1 MNTTRR
7 DLLKFA
13 GGSVVGALLTP
24 APWRLVAD
32 TAIWSE
38 NWPGIPHPR
47 RGETRMAL
55 TRCGLCPAGCPVR
68 ARCVGGQPVSLAG
81 VHGGLCVF
89 GVAGHHLPYH
99 PARIRSAGDDRK
111 RVAEAVAKRRPGE
124 YFAVLDMQP
133 GRTASWTH
141 RRAMAAIPN
150 GIYLA
155 PPQPTVAIDLAAAR
169 TVLSLGAPLLDGWI
183 APSRAFA
190 LRDRFR
196 LIQVEAVESRT
207 AALADRWVP
216 AMPGGED
223 AAISPFLRDHDAP
236 ALAVDSAMSPGVIA
250 CNVALGSWGTT
261 LFPRAEAPVPA
272 AWRNAVPVQSPADV
286 SDGSIGVLLIDR
298 PIPGEPFPWAAIER
312 KLAPG
317 AFIAELGFQVR
328 APLGIPAAVYPE
340 AFSDLPQRIDSP
352 KPLFRLT
359 TPIAPT
365 ALPGAAEFV
374 AGVSTLPKGDPL
386 RERSDAIHAV
396 GSGHLVTGSDE
407 RRVKDVSA
415 DDFWKGLNAGGFWRG
430 ERADPGPPPRAAAA
444 APAISASGLAV
455 VTVESGVQSS
465 ALLSKVYRES
475 NLRLSLG
482 QAAMHP
488 SCGMRDGSRA
498 LLRSDRGDRRVTV
511 VLDGGVAP
519 GVVLVAALDLNGAR
533 AQVTAL

>member
-7 DLLKFA
+7 ELLKFA
-13 GGSVVGALLTP
+13 GGTVAGALLTP

-47 RGETRMAL
+47 RGEVRTAL
-55 TRCGLCPAGCPVR
+55 THCSLCPAGCTVR
-68 ARCVGGQPVSLAG
+68 ARCIAGQPVSLAG
-81 VHGGLCVF
+81 VQGGLCVF

-99 PARIRSAGDDRK
+99 PARIRTAGDAKERIAK
-111 RVAEAVAKRRPGE
+111 AVAKRRPGDHI
-124 YFAVLDMQP
+124 AVLDMQP

-169 TVLSLGAPLLDGWI
+169 SVLSLGGPVLDGWV

-196 LIQVEAVESRT
+196 LIQVEAAESRT
-207 AALADRWVP
+207 AALADQWIP
-216 AMPGGED
+216 TMAGAED
-223 AAISPFLRDHDAP
+223 AAVAGFLRDHDAP
-236 ALAVDSAMSPGVIA
+236 ALVVDSAMSQGVIA
-250 CNVALGSWGTT
+250 CNVALGNWGTT
-261 LFPRAEAPVPA
+261 LFPRTETPVPA

-286 SDGSIGVLLIDR
+286 PDGSIGVLLIDR
-298 PIPGEPFPWAAIER
+298 PIPGEPFPWMAIER

-317 AFIAELGFQVR
+317 ALVAEIGFQLR
-328 APLGIPAAVYPE
+328 APLGIPAAIFPE
-340 AFSDLPQRIDSP
+340 ALDDVPQPIDSP
-352 KPLFRLT
+352 APLFRLT
-359 TPIAPT
+359 TPIAPS
-365 ALPGAAEFV
+365 AIGGAAEFV
-374 AGVSTLPKGDPL
+374 AGLAALPKSDPL
-386 RERSDAIHAV
+386 RERSDAIHAR

-407 RRVKDVSA
+407 RRVEGLSA
-415 DDFWKGLNAGGFWRG
+415 GDFWKALNEGGFWRG
-430 ERADPGPPPRAAAA
+430 ERPDPGPAPRIGNDP
-444 APAISASGLAV
+444 PAIPASGLAV
-455 VTVESGVQSS
+455 VTAEGGVQSS

-475 NLRLSLG
+475 NLRLAPG

-519 GVVLVAALDLNGAR
+519 GVVLVAAPDLNGAR